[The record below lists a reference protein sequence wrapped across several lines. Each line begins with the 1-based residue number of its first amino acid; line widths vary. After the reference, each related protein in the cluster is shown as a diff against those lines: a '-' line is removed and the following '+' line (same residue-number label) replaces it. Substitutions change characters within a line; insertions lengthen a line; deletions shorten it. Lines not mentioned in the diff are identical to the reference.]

1 MKVTVSN
8 AQKEADDLKRAREEE
23 DTIAE
28 RGGKRQKADGDEAM
42 DEDDDGESGSCLRY
56 GRQSLTRSPNVAPG
70 PTPPA

>member
-28 RGGKRQKADGDEAM
+28 RGGKRQKADGDDAM
-42 DEDDDGESGSCLRY
+42 DEDDEGASRCPLSGLPTVADL
-56 GRQSLTRSPNVAPG
+56 SL
-70 PTPPA
+70 